1 MADESKLRDYLKRVL
16 ADARRSQQ
24 RVRELEAEKAEP
36 IAIVGMAC
44 RLPGGVTGPDDL
56 WRLVREGGDGV
67 SGFPTDRGW
76 DLEELFDAD
85 PDKTGKSYVDQGGF
99 LHDAALFDAG
109 LFGIS
114 PREALAMDPQQR
126 LLLEMSWEALER
138 AGLNAATLKGSD
150 VGVFVGVINEGYAT
164 GGPVPPELEG
174 FTGTG
179 TTGSVASGRISY
191 VFGLEG
197 PAVTVDTACS
207 SSLVAMHLAAQAL
220 RRGECSMALAGGA
233 TVMAGPGMFMQ
244 FSRQRA
250 LASDGRC
257 KSYADAADG
266 TGWAEGA
273 GVVVLERLSDA
284 RRNGHRVLAVVR
296 ASAVNQDGASNGLTA
311 PNGPSQQRVIR
322 KALAD
327 AGLTS
332 ADVDAVEGHGTGT
345 VLGDPIEAQALL
357 ATYGQDR
364 EQPLWLGSLK
374 SNIGHTQAAAGVA
387 GVIKMVQAMRY
398 GVLPATLHVDTP
410 SSQVDWSAGTV
421 ELLTEERDWPR
432 TGRPRRA
439 GVSSFGVSGTNAHLI
454 LEEAPE
460 EPAGE
465 LTAPADRVVP
475 SVVPSAVPL
484 VVSAATEGAVAGQA
498 GRLAALV
505 AQTDTPL
512 ADIAGALV
520 TQRTL
525 LTERA
530 VIVAGSR
537 DEATTG
543 LGALANGENSP
554 AVVTGAVAAAGRTVL
569 VFPGQGS
576 QWLGMGR
583 ELLESSAV
591 FAERVGECARAL
603 EPWVDWDLLAVLR
616 GEADAGLVARV
627 DVVQPASFAVMVG
640 LAAVWASVGVVPDAV
655 VGHSQGEIAA
665 ACVAGALSLEDAA
678 RIVAVRSQVIAGE
691 LAGRGGMASVA
702 LSEADAAARIAAWE
716 GRVEVA
722 AVNGP
727 SSVVIAGDAE
737 ALDEALAVLEAE
749 GVRVRRVAVDY
760 ASHTRHVEAIEGA
773 LGEAFAE
780 IRGQAPVVPFF
791 STVTGGWVR
800 EAGVL
805 DGGYWYRNLRGQ
817 VRFGP
822 AIASLLAEGHSVFV
836 ESSAHPVLVQPVNEV
851 VDESGS
857 EAVVV
862 VGSLRRDEGGLRRLL
877 MSLAEVFVKGVA
889 VDWTGVLPEGAG
901 AADVEL
907 PTYAFEHRH
916 YWLKPAPVADA
927 ASLGQAR
934 ADHPLLGAVV
944 EVPETGGVLC
954 TSRLSLRTHPWLA
967 DHTVGGVTLVPAA
980 ALVEL
985 AVRAGDEVGCGTV
998 DELDV
1003 VAPLVLPEQGAAR
1016 LQVAVGG
1023 VDEDGCRAVTVYSTR
1038 EDAGEVGGAEAW
1050 VRHATGVLTA
1060 TPKPGETPRGDFGA
1074 WPPPGAQRVDVK
1086 ALYGGLVRRGYEHGS
1101 LFQAVRALWRH
1112 GEEILAEVAVHE
1124 EEREEAGRFGLH
1136 PALLDAALHPA
1147 LLDAALA
1154 DGGPRVWQY
1163 LTWRGLGLH
1172 AVGATALR
1180 VRITPHGRD
1189 ALALEAV
1196 DQAGGLV
1203 LRAESAELRPLSA
1216 DQLEAAVGTASDDSL
1231 FRVDWTESA
1240 MADTVSDEPLSWA
1253 GVWSADDV
1261 TALADSASTAAEEL
1275 PALIV
1280 LDAMVDQAQDQAQD
1294 QALQDQERA
1303 QAQAQAQAQVRVQAQ
1318 DQGHGDGVGDPALAL
1333 TNRVLAA
1340 VQAWLATPDLEP
1352 TRLVVATRGA
1362 VPAGADGAVSDP
1374 AGGAVWGLIRAAQS
1388 ENPDR
1393 IVLLDLDPGLR
1404 PGTTPGLAADGTL
1417 DRVLRR
1423 LLSDTEPELA
1433 LRGET
1438 LYIPRLTRATAAAP
1452 HRSAPA
1458 AKTPVELDPEGTVL
1472 ITGGTG
1478 SLGGLLARHLVARH
1492 GVRHLVLAS
1501 RRGRAA
1507 GGAAELV
1514 AELTGLGAADVRV
1527 ASCDVTDRDAVA
1539 ALLAET
1545 RRAGRPLT
1553 GVVHTAGIADAGVI
1567 GTIRPEQVA
1576 QVFAPKVT
1584 AVRHLDELTR
1594 ELVPELAAFVVFSS
1608 VSSVFL
1614 GAGTGSYAAANAF
1627 LDAVAHQRQAAGFPA
1642 TSLAWGL
1649 WDQATGGMAAG
1660 MDDLTRSR
1668 MNRRGG
1674 VLPMS
1679 PEEGM
1684 NLFDA
1689 ALGTGEALLV
1699 PARLD
1704 LRQLRTD
1711 AGAGRAIPTLLRG
1724 LVRTGRQTVRAA
1736 AGESGG
1742 GLADRLAGLG
1752 AVEQEA
1758 LLLDLVRTHAAT
1770 VLGHA
1775 GPEGIKQ
1782 DTAFRDSGFDSLTSV
1797 ELRNRLRDAT
1807 GLKLAA
1813 TVVFDH
1819 PNPLSLARHLH
1830 GELGETVSVPPTV
1843 TLSAPADPDEPI
1855 AIVGMACR
1863 LPGGVDTPDALWRL
1877 VTEGRDAMS
1886 GFPDDRGWDLSGFF
1900 SDDPDRTGT
1909 SYVSQ
1914 GGFLYDAA
1922 LFDAAFFG
1930 ISPREALAM
1939 DPQQRLLL
1947 ETSWEALERA
1957 GLDPTSLKGTDV
1969 GVFSGLMGQG
1979 YGTSGPVPP
1988 ELEGFTGTGGM
1999 GSVASGRVAYV
2010 FGFEGPAVTVDTAC
2024 SSSLVAIHLAAQA
2037 LRNGECSMALAGGAT
2052 VMATPGT
2059 FVEFSRQ
2066 RGLASDGRCKSY
2078 ADAADGTGWAEG
2090 AGVVVLERLSEARR
2104 KGHRVLAVVRGSA
2117 VNQDGAS
2124 NGLTAPNGPSQ
2135 QRVIRRA
2142 LANAGLT
2149 PADVDAV
2156 EGHGT
2161 GTVLGD
2167 PIEAQA
2173 LLATY
2178 GQDREQPLWLG
2189 SLKSNIGHTQM
2200 AAGVAGVIK
2209 MVQAMQH
2216 GVLPATLHVDTPT
2229 SQVDWADGAV
2239 ELLTEARA
2247 WPEVSRP
2254 RRAGVSGFG
2263 VSGTNAHVILEQAPQ
2278 EDVTEPV
2285 VAPVDGMIPVVVSA
2299 RGAGALTGQAGR
2311 LAEFVRRTGAPL
2323 TAVAGALVSRRATL
2337 SERAVVVAG
2346 TPEEAVAGLETLAV
2360 GGTSPLVVT
2369 GTDTGGRSVFVF
2381 PGQGSQRVGMGAE
2394 LYERYPVFARALDE
2408 ACAALD
2414 AQLAGAVGHSVRDV
2428 VFGAGEGL
2436 LDRTVFTQAGLFAV
2450 ESALFRLVESWG
2462 VRPDVVAGHSIGEV
2476 VAAHVAGVL
2485 SLTDAAVLVAAR
2497 GRLMQ
2502 ALPSGGAMVAVAA
2515 SEAEVGE
2522 HLGAGVDL
2530 AAVNGP
2536 ASVVLSGDEDAVV
2549 AVADR
2554 LREQGRRV
2562 KRLTVSH
2569 AFHSA
2574 LMEPMLA
2581 EFGEVLSGLTWNEP
2595 AVPVV
2600 SNVTGELAEPGQL
2613 SDPAYWVDHVRRPV
2627 RFADGIAASGG
2638 SVFLELGPGGAL
2650 AGAIGECAAEDAVSV
2665 PALRDDRDEA
2675 QTLLV
2680 AVAHLFVRG
2689 AGVNWAATLPKGATE
2704 ARVDLPTYAFDH
2716 RHFWLPA
2723 APVTD
2728 ATALGQGTADHPL
2741 LGAVVEV
2748 PETGGVLFT
2757 SRLSLRTHPWLADHA
2772 VGGVVL
2778 VPGTGLVELA
2788 VRAGDEVGS
2797 GVLDELVIE
2806 APLVVPEHG
2815 GVRVQVAVGGPDDSG
2830 LRTVSVYSAR
2840 EDTVGE
2846 IGSDVWTRHAT
2857 GTLITTLTTTG
2868 TGMFDFTAWP
2878 PLGAEQVEVDVDAFY
2893 SGLIEQGYTY
2903 GPVFQGLRAVWRRGD
2918 EVYAEVALPDGQREE
2933 AARFGIHPALLD
2945 AALHANGFVAPADA
2959 PAPGDGPRTVLPFAW
2974 RRLALHASG
2983 ASALRVRVAPSGPDA
2998 VSVQAAD
3005 ETGDPVLTTES
3016 LVFRA
3021 VSAEQLQAAAGAPG
3035 ADALFRV
3042 EWTDLPAPA
3051 RAGTPAPSWA
3061 RVANAADLAGPAV
3074 TDAVPEVL
3082 VVPADGPGDA
3092 LDRTSHVL
3100 DVLRAWLA
3108 DERLAES
3115 RLVVVTR
3122 GAVPADGEETVTDP
3136 AGAAVWGLVRAAQA
3150 ENPDRIVL
3158 IDTDDTAHTGISPA
3172 TDSTASRETV
3182 HDTTQPEA
3190 DESLAVLLATALA
3203 AGEPQVAL
3211 RGTAV
3216 RAPRLVRAAP
3226 VGAGA
3231 DGAPWDPQG
3240 TVLVTGGTGSLGA
3253 LLARHLVE
3261 RRGVRHLL
3269 LASRR
3274 GPDAAGARELVA
3286 DLTALGAATVRVAAC
3301 DIADREAVAALLD
3314 SVPDDRP
3321 LTAVL
3326 HTAGVLDDGVIG
3338 TLDRERLAHVFAPK
3352 VVAVRHLD
3360 ELTRERAPRL
3370 AEFAV
3375 FSSAAGLFGSA
3386 GQGNYAAANAW
3397 LDAAMARRR
3406 AAGLPARSLA
3416 WGPWE
3421 QTTGMTTGTE
3431 AAARTRGN
3439 RRGGVLPLTP
3449 QEGMALLDAALAGD
3463 DTLLVPVKLDL
3474 RAVRA
3479 EAATGTGVP
3488 PLLRQLVRAGRQ
3500 SARATAG
3507 DGGDGLLRRLAGLDR
3522 DRQEALLLDVV
3533 RDHVAGVL
3541 GHAGADGVSAET
3553 AFKDAGFDSLT
3564 SVELRNRLR
3573 GATGV
3578 NLSATVVFDYPTP
3591 LALARH
3597 LHAELAPERPGH
3609 RPAAE
3614 ADEELLRHALLALPL
3629 ERFREAGLLD
3639 ALVEL
3644 AAHEPGAPAP
3654 GEPDTAQGALADL
3667 DVDDLV
3673 QLALGDGES
3682 LEG

>member
-56 WRLVREGGDGV
+56 WRLVRERGDGI
-67 SGFPTDRGW
+67 SPFPTDRGW

-99 LHDAALFDAG
+99 LHEAALFDAG

-114 PREALAMDPQQR
+114 PREAVAMDPQQR

-138 AGLNAATLKGSD
+138 AGIDALTLKGSD

-250 LASDGRC
+250 LAADGRC

-273 GVVVLERLSDA
+273 GVVVLERLSEA
-284 RRNGHRVLAVVR
+284 RRKGHRVLAVVR

-322 KALAD
+322 KALAE
-327 AGLTS
+327 AGLTP

-364 EQPLWLGSLK
+364 ERPLWLGSLK

-387 GVIKMVQAMRY
+387 GVIKMVQAMRH

-410 SSQVDWSAGTV
+410 SSEVDWSAGAI
-421 ELLTEERDWPR
+421 ELLTEERDWPQ

-460 EPAGE
+460 EPAAEPVTPVDG
-465 LTAPADRVVP
+465 V
-475 SVVPSAVPL
+475 VPL
-484 VVSAATEGAVAGQA
+484 VVSAASEGALAGQA
-498 GRLAALV
+498 ARLTAFATSTEAPLAHLASALV
-505 AQTDTPL
+505 AQR
-512 ADIAGALV
+512 AL
-520 TQRTL
+520 L
-525 LTERA
+525 GERA
-530 VIVAGSR
+530 VVVAGSR
-537 DEATTG
+537 EEAVAG
-543 LGALANGENSP
+543 LGALARGESAP
-554 AVVTGAVAAAGRTVL
+554 GLVTGAAGASGRTVL

-576 QWLGMGR
+576 QWPGMGR
-583 ELLESSAV
+583 ELLESSPV
-591 FAERVGECARAL
+591 FAERIEECARAL
-603 EPWVDWDLLAVLR
+603 EPWVDWDLRAVLR
-616 GEADAGLVARV
+616 GEADLLDRV

-702 LSEADAAARIAAWE
+702 LPEAEAAERIAAWD

-722 AVNGP
+722 AVNSP
-727 SSVVIAGDAE
+727 SSSVIAGDAE
-737 ALDEALAVLEAE
+737 ALDEALAALEAD

-760 ASHTRHVEAIEGA
+760 ASHTRHVEAIEAA
-773 LGEAFAE
+773 LADAFAD

-791 STVTGGWVR
+791 STVTGEWVR

-822 AIASLLAEGHSVFV
+822 AVASLLAEGHSVFI
-836 ESSAHPVLVQPVNEV
+836 ESSAHPVLVQPVNEI
-851 VDESGS
+851 VDEAES
-857 EAVVV
+857 EAVVS
-862 VGSLRRDEGGLRRLL
+862 GSLRREEGGPRRLL
-877 MSLAEVFVKGVA
+877 TSMAELFVRGVA
-889 VDWTGVLPEGAG
+889 VDWAGVLPEAG
-901 AADVEL
+901 GTPLDL
-907 PTYAFEHRH
+907 PTYAFDHRH
-916 YWLKPAPVADA
+916 YWLRLNGATDA
-927 ASLGQAR
+927 TALGQAPT
-934 ADHPLLGAVV
+934 DHPLIGAVV
-944 EVPETGGVLC
+944 EVPDSGGVLC

-967 DHTVGGVTLVPAA
+967 DHTVGGVVLVPAA

-998 DELDV
+998 DALTV
-1003 VAPLVLPEQGAAR
+1003 TVPLVLPEQGGVR
-1016 LQVAVGG
+1016 VQVAVGG
-1023 VDEDGCRAVTVYSTR
+1023 ADESGCRTVTVYSTR
-1038 EDAGEVGGAEAW
+1038 EDATEVIGAEAW

-1060 TPKPGETPRGDFGA
+1060 TPKPGESPQGDFGA
-1074 WPPPGAQRVDVK
+1074 WPPAGARRVDVET
-1086 ALYGGLVRRGYEHGS
+1086 LYDGLARRGYEHGP
-1101 LFQAVRALWRH
+1101 LFQAVRGLWRL
-1112 GEEILAEVAVHE
+1112 GEEILAEVAVPE
-1124 EEREEAGRFGLH
+1124 DEREEARRFGLH

-1147 LLDAALA
+1147 LLDAAVA
-1154 DGGPRVWQY
+1154 DGDFRVWQY
-1163 LTWRGLGLH
+1163 LTWHGLALH

-1203 LRAESAELRPLSA
+1203 LRAESAELRPLA
-1216 DQLEAAVGTASDDSL
+1216 AGQLETAAGPAGDDSL
-1231 FRVDWTESA
+1231 FRVEWTALPGAEAPAGEPPTWVAVRSA
-1240 MADTVSDEPLSWA
+1240 ADI
-1253 GVWSADDV
+1253 
-1261 TALADSASTAAEEL
+1261 TALAEAPAAEAEL
-1275 PALIV
+1275 PAVIV
-1280 LDAMVDQAQDQAQD
+1280 LEAVAAHD
-1294 QALQDQERA
+1294 
-1303 QAQAQAQAQVRVQAQ
+1303 
-1318 DQGHGDGVGDPALAL
+1318 DGADDLALAL

-1340 VQAWLATPDLEP
+1340 VQTWLAAPALES

-1362 VPAGADGAVSDP
+1362 VPAGADGAVTDP

-1393 IVLLDLDPGLR
+1393 IVLLDLDPAPDSAIDPTDLA
-1404 PGTTPGLAADGTL
+1404 PAVGLAL
-1417 DRVLRR
+1417 DIGPALGR
-1423 LLSDTEPELA
+1423 LTTDTEPELA
-1433 LRGET
+1433 LRGEA
-1438 LYIPRLTRATAAAP
+1438 LYIPRLTRATTAGAGRAAVSEGPGA
-1452 HRSAPA
+1452 
-1458 AKTPVELDPEGTVL
+1458 LDPEGTVL

-1478 SLGGLLARHLVARH
+1478 SLGGLLARHLVARR
-1492 GVRHLVLAS
+1492 GIRHLVLAS
-1501 RRGRAA
+1501 RRGQAA
-1507 GGAAELV
+1507 EGAAELV
-1514 AELTGLGAADVRV
+1514 AELTGLGAAQVTV

-1539 ALLAET
+1539 ALLAEA
-1545 RRAGRPLT
+1545 RRSGRPLT

-1567 GTIRPEQVA
+1567 GTLRPEQVA
-1576 QVFAPKVT
+1576 RVFAPKVT

-1594 ELVPELAAFVVFSS
+1594 ELVPELTAFVVFSS

-1627 LDAVAHQRQAAGFPA
+1627 LDAVAQRRRAEGLPA

-1679 PEEGM
+1679 PDEGM
-1684 NLFDA
+1684 DLFDA
-1689 ALGTGEALLV
+1689 ALRTGEALLV
-1699 PARLD
+1699 PAKLD

-1736 AGESGG
+1736 AGDSGG

-1752 AVEQEA
+1752 AAEQEA

-1775 GPEGIKQ
+1775 GPEGIKP

-1797 ELRNRLRDAT
+1797 ELRNRLREAT

-1830 GELGETVSVPPTV
+1830 GELGETTA
-1843 TLSAPADPDEPI
+1843 TAPAPAVAVALADPDEPI

-1863 LPGGVDTPDALWRL
+1863 LPGDVNSPEDLWQL
-1877 VTEGRDAMS
+1877 VSEGRDAMS

-1900 SDDPDRTGT
+1900 SDDPDQAGT

-1922 LFDAAFFG
+1922 LFDASFFG

-1957 GLDPTSLKGTDV
+1957 GIDPLALKGTDV

-2135 QRVIRRA
+2135 QRVIRKA

-2178 GQDREQPLWLG
+2178 GQDRAEPVWLG

-2209 MVQAMQH
+2209 MVQAMRH

-2229 SQVDWADGAV
+2229 SQVDWEAGAV
-2239 ELLTEARA
+2239 RLLTEARE
-2247 WPEVSRP
+2247 WPDVDRP

-2263 VSGTNAHVILEQAPQ
+2263 VSGTNAHVILEQAP
-2278 EDVTEPV
+2278 EEPETEPP
-2285 VAPVDGMIPVVVSA
+2285 ASTDGPLPVILSA
-2299 RGAGALTGQAGR
+2299 RSTGALAGQAGR
-2311 LAEFVRRTGAPL
+2311 LAEFVGGTDLPM
-2323 TAVAGALVSRRATL
+2323 TAVAGALVSRRAVL
-2337 SERAVVVAG
+2337 PERAVIVAESR
-2346 TPEEAVAGLETLAV
+2346 EEAVAGLESLAA
-2360 GGTSPLVVT
+2360 GEPSPLVVT
-2369 GTDTGGRSVFVF
+2369 GSDTYGRTVFVF
-2381 PGQGSQRVGMGAE
+2381 PGQGSQRVGMGRE
-2394 LYERYPVFARALDE
+2394 LYGRYPVFAQALDE

-2414 AQLAGAVGHSVRDV
+2414 AQLGAEQSVKDV
-2428 VFGAGEGL
+2428 IFGDASGGL
-2436 LDRTVFTQAGLFAV
+2436 LDQTVFTQAGLFAV

-2462 VRPDVVAGHSIGEV
+2462 VRPDVVAGHSIGEI

-2485 SLTDAAVLVAAR
+2485 SLPDAAALVAAR

-2515 SEAEVGE
+2515 TEDEIAE
-2522 HLGAGVDL
+2522 HLGDGVDL
-2530 AAVNGP
+2530 AAVNAPG
-2536 ASVVLSGDEDAVV
+2536 SVVLSGDETAVL
-2549 AVADR
+2549 AAAEK

-2581 EFGEVLSGLTWNEP
+2581 EFATALAGLIWREP
-2595 AVPVV
+2595 VIPVV
-2600 SNVTGELAEPGQL
+2600 SNVTGKLADPGQL
-2613 SDPAYWVDHVRRPV
+2613 TDPAYWVEHVRRPV
-2627 RFADGIAASGG
+2627 RFADGISSTGG

-2650 AGAIGECAAEDAVSV
+2650 TGAIAESAGQYAVSV
-2665 PALRDDRDEA
+2665 PALRDERGEA
-2675 QTLLV
+2675 HTLLS

-2689 AGVNWAATLPKGATE
+2689 AKVDWAAVLPEGATE
-2704 ARVDLPTYAFDH
+2704 AHVDLPTYAFEH
-2716 RHFWLPA
+2716 RHYWLQTAPA
-2723 APVTD
+2723 TD
-2728 ATALGQGTADHPL
+2728 AVALGQSTADHPL

-2788 VRAGDEVGS
+2788 VRAGDEVGC

-2806 APLVVPEHG
+2806 APLVVPEQG
-2815 GVRVQVAVGGPDDSG
+2815 GARVQVAVGGPDDSG
-2830 LRTVSVYSAR
+2830 LRSVAVYSAR
-2840 EDTVGE
+2840 EDAAGE
-2846 IGSDVWTRHAT
+2846 IGTEAWTRHAT
-2857 GTLITTLTTTG
+2857 GTLTDTATVPAVPGG
-2868 TGMFDFTAWP
+2868 TFDFTAWP
-2878 PLGAEQVEVDVDAFY
+2878 PPGAERVEVDVDAFY

-2903 GPVFQGLRAVWRRGD
+2903 GPVFQGLRAVWRRGG

-2945 AALHANGFVAPADA
+2945 AALHANGFVTPADA
-2959 PAPGDGPRTVLPFAW
+2959 TAPGDAPRTVLPFAW
-2974 RRLALHASG
+2974 NRLALHAAG

-2998 VSVQAAD
+2998 VAVQAAD
-3005 ETGDPVLTTES
+3005 ETGEPVLTTES

-3021 VSAEQLQAAAGAPG
+3021 VSAEQLEAAAGAPG

-3042 EWTDLPAPA
+3042 EWTDLTVPARTGSPAPA
-3051 RAGTPAPSWA
+3051 WA
-3061 RVANAADLAGPAV
+3061 RVATAADLAGPAV
-3074 TDAVPEVL
+3074 DGTVPELL
-3082 VVPADGPGDA
+3082 VVPADGADDA
-3092 LDRTSHVL
+3092 LERTARVL
-3100 DVLRAWLA
+3100 GVLQAWLA
-3108 DERLAES
+3108 DERLADS

-3122 GAVPADGEETVTDP
+3122 GAVAAGEDTVTDP

-3150 ENPDRIVL
+3150 ENPDRITL
-3158 IDTDDTAHTGISPA
+3158 IDTGTGTGANAPLDD
-3172 TDSTASRETV
+3172 D
-3182 HDTTQPEA
+3182 
-3190 DESLAVLLATALA
+3190 SLAALLATAQA
-3203 AGEPQVAL
+3203 AGEPQLAV
-3211 RGTAV
+3211 RGTTV
-3216 RAPRLVRAAP
+3216 RAPRLARAATARP
-3226 VGAGA
+3226 GPAPAG
-3231 DGAPWDPQG
+3231 WDPDG

-3261 RRGVRHLL
+3261 RHGVRHLL

-3274 GPDAAGARELVA
+3274 GPAAVGARDLVTE
-3286 DLTALGAATVRVAAC
+3286 LTALGATTVRVAAC
-3301 DIADREAVAALLD
+3301 DIADRDEVSALLD
-3314 SVPDDRP
+3314 SVPAEHP

-3352 VVAVRHLD
+3352 VRAVAHLD
-3360 ELTRERAPRL
+3360 ELTRAMNL
-3370 AEFAV
+3370 TTFAV
-3375 FSSAAGLFGSA
+3375 FSSGAGLFGSA

-3397 LDAAMARRR
+3397 LDAAMTRRR
-3406 AAGLPARSLA
+3406 AAGLPALSLA

-3421 QTTGMTTGTE
+3421 QTTGMTAGTE

-3439 RRGGVLPLTP
+3439 RRGGILPLAP
-3449 QEGMALLDAALAGD
+3449 REGLALFDAALAGD
-3463 DTLLVPVKLDL
+3463 DALLVPVKLDL

-3479 EAATGTGVP
+3479 EAATGAGVP
-3488 PLLRQLVRAGRQ
+3488 PLLRHLVRAGRQ
-3500 SARATAG
+3500 SARSAAG

-3522 DRQEALLLDVV
+3522 DRQEAVLLDVV
-3533 RDHVAGVL
+3533 RGHVAGVL
-3541 GHAGADGVSAET
+3541 GHAGADGVGAET

-3573 GATGV
+3573 AATGV

-3597 LHAELAPERPGH
+3597 LHGELAPEGTAGQ

-3614 ADEELLRHALLALPL
+3614 ADEERLRHALLTLPL

-3644 AAHEPGAPAP
+3644 AALEPGAPAP
-3654 GEPDTAQGALADL
+3654 DTPDTTRGALADL

-3673 QLALGDGES
+3673 HLALGDSES